1 MRSRILISI
10 LLPLLVISGCDSAGV
25 SEWAAPQI
33 RVTLID
39 PLPAGTVEKSSALLR
54 VELLVRSLGGRDFS
68 PEAVTVDNN
77 STSEVVF
84 EVSIPPDSLYTF
96 SVRFTNGAVLVGEG
110 ATLQE
115 VTLETTVIDISVLE
129 TSTTTPS
136 IAFIPSDVSTSVGGG
151 TIGITVR
158 LYGAGRP
165 AAGVAALFDVTG
177 PTARPFVLEGSDND
191 LKINFVEGG
200 RLNAAWQ
207 FAQEVQGVKD
217 IGVLR
222 IQRNQTANYCIEADG
237 DNIRVV
243 DRDGAITLARLM
255 GACVTVT
262 P

>member
-1 MRSRILISI
+1 MRSRVLISI
-10 LLPLLVISGCDSAGV
+10 LLPLLVISGCDSADV
-25 SEWAAPQI
+25 SEWAAPEI
-33 RVTLID
+33 RVTLVN
-39 PLPAGTVEKSSALLR
+39 PTPTGTVAKSSALLR
-54 VELLVRSLGGRDFS
+54 VELQVRSQGGRDFS

-96 SVRFTNGAVLVGEG
+96 AVRFTNAGNLVGEG
-110 ATLQE
+110 ATLRE

-129 TSTTTPS
+129 TSTTIPS
-136 IAFIPSDVSTSVGGG
+136 IAFFPSDINTSVGGG
-151 TIGITVR
+151 TIGITLR
-158 LYGAGRP
+158 LYGVGLP
-165 AAGVAALFDVTG
+165 AAGVAALFDITG

-191 LKINFVEGG
+191 LKINFVEGD

-222 IQRNQTANYCIEADG
+222 IQRNQTANYCIEADE
-237 DNIRVV
+237 DNIRIV